1 MQFLSNV
8 LHRTILLFQFLLVLT
23 YMFFEELIWNGI
35 AVPIYSFLGSLRLLQ
50 ILEKRLK
57 YINGHIVVL
66 LFIAIFVFAEG
77 LGIVAGIFAV
87 SGKLFLGIVLYATK
101 IPIAAFAFWL
111 FRVTKKKLMAFE
123 WFAFLYNVI
132 EKGLS
137 WLKGLDVYISTMDLL
152 LETKVW
158 IKSKVIIIKTKWFQH
173 KGNIPK
179 RFKKLYA
186 LAKRKN
192 L

>member
-1 MQFLSNV
+1 M
-8 LHRTILLFQFLLVLT
+8 
-23 YMFFEELIWNGI
+23 
-35 AVPIYSFLGSLRLLQ
+35 Q

-66 LFIAIFVFAEG
+66 LFIAIFGFAEG
-77 LGIVAGIFAV
+77 LGIVAGIVAV
-87 SGKLFLGIVLYATK
+87 SGKLFLGIALYATK

-123 WFAFLYNVI
+123 WFAFLYNAL
-132 EKGLS
+132 ENGLN
-137 WLKGLDVYISTMDLL
+137 WLKSLDVYISTMDLL

-173 KGNIPK
+173 KGNILK
-179 RFKKLYA
+179 RFKKLLCFGKTKKFIRTIKYA
-186 LAKRKN
+186 IINKIL
-192 L
+192 